1 LERISQSLAENRAN
15 KKLRIRQDEGDSPE
29 TEIRIPASGVAQKN
43 GYISKNFFFRFK
55 GDGKGYQHTK
65 IYVQHPR
72 DGNFLLKV
80 SVDNLLE
87 KGIYLLENLNGC

>member
-1 LERISQSLAENRAN
+1 MAIF
-15 KKLRIRQDEGDSPE
+15 
-29 TEIRIPASGVAQKN
+29 QK
-43 GYISKNFFFRFK
+43 GFFFRFK

-65 IYVQHPR
+65 IYMQHPR

-80 SVDNLLE
+80 SVDNLLG